1 MNHTLI
7 KKYLLNIKNIIFLFL
22 LIIIIFNV
30 WQQIFTTS
38 SPMGAYG
45 SFGDESIIIKAAQ
58 RILHGQIPHL
68 DFYSFMP
75 GTSYYPLAAWM
86 SIFGEQYSS
95 VLWFNFLSALLLI
108 GSIIWLGSL
117 FSRWIAITAGLIFA
131 FMIFPLWPFISLHWQ
146 FLFCINIATR
156 LVLGKRKAIELVL
169 AGIFLSWAG
178 LTLINKAIFI
188 APIILSLV
196 LLKNNNLER
205 KKSFLLF
212 ITPPIIIGL
221 VIVIILSTQ
230 NLWPPVWT
238 QIVINN
244 IVFYPK
250 FNPPL
255 SIYQLVKFFSLA
267 IPFYFLFFLK
277 PWPQAK
283 WKMPYLIFLFIHT
296 ALVLSIFYHIEF
308 FHFTLISSFF
318 YLLLITS
325 LVIIT
330 QIIWQKFKII
340 YHKSNF
346 SEIIYFYK
354 LLILAILII
363 LVGWYITSQSIYFYK
378 SAGINAPK
386 KYQSEIKTPQGIFY
400 LNQQW
405 KMNIDFNKQN
415 PLVKELPI
423 LNELLKNSLAKQRLF
438 FFPYAPGYYYFYKIE
453 NPSSYDILPSPYLPP
468 ADLEKLKNELL
479 SNADKLIFIPKSW
492 PGFDVD
498 SELMQWMIQNFPKE
512 ELIDNS
518 DIKIYSKY

>member
-1 MNHTLI
+1 MDHTLI
-7 KKYLLNIKNIIFLFL
+7 KKYLLDIKNIIFIFL

-45 SFGDESIIIKAAQ
+45 NFGDEAIITQAAQ
-58 RILHGQIPHL
+58 RILHGQIPHR

-75 GTSYYPLAAWM
+75 GSSYYPLAAWM
-86 SIFGEQYSS
+86 AVFGEEYSS

-117 FSRWIAITAGLIFA
+117 FSRWIGIMTGLIFA
-131 FMIFPLWPFISLHWQ
+131 FMVFPLWPFISLHWQ
-146 FLFCINIATR
+146 FLLCINIAAR
-156 LVLGKRKAIELVL
+156 LVLGRRKPIDLLL
-169 AGIFLSWAG
+169 AGIFLSCAG
-178 LTLINKAIFI
+178 LTLSNKTIFV

-196 LLKNNNLER
+196 LLKNNKLER
-205 KKSFLLF
+205 KKGLLLF
-212 ITPPIIIGL
+212 ITPPIIIALG
-221 VIVIILSTQ
+221 IFIILSAQ
-230 NLWPPVWT
+230 NLWSITWT
-238 QIVINN
+238 QIVTNN

-255 SIYQLVKFFSLA
+255 STYQLVKFFSLA
-267 IPFYFLFFLK
+267 LPFYFLFFLK
-277 PWPQAK
+277 PWPQTK
-283 WKMPYLIFLFIHT
+283 WKMPYFIFLLIHT

-340 YHKSNF
+340 YQRANLK
-346 SEIIYFYK
+346 EIINIYK
-354 LLILAILII
+354 LLIPTILIFF
-363 LVGWYITSQSIYFYK
+363 VGWYMTSQSIYFYK

-405 KMNIDFNKQN
+405 KMNIDPNKQS
-415 PLVKELPI
+415 PLVKELAT
-423 LNELLKNSLAKQRLF
+423 LDELLKNSLAKQRLF

-453 NPSSYDILPSPYLPP
+453 NPSSYDILPSPYLPQ
-468 ADLEKLKNELL
+468 ADLDKLKNELL
-479 SNADKLIFIPKSW
+479 THADKLIFIPKSW
-492 PGFDVD
+492 PRFDTN
-498 SELMQWMIQNFPKE
+498 SELMQWMLQNFPKE
-512 ELIDNS
+512 EIIAS
-518 DIKIYSKY
+518 GDIKIYSKY